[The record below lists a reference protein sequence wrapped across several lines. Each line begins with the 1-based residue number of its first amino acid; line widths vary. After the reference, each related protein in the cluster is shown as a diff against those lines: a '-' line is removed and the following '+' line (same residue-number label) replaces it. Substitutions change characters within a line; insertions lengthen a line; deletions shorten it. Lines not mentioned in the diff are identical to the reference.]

1 MPVAAP
7 ESEDGAVLYL
17 ANMVTTRGPS
27 SAAERN
33 LPAAPPRWDGVV
45 AATSTPDDARGVVE
59 SANASPPSILPI
71 DVRGARPRDL
81 VGLRWLD
88 TFYRLNQPESHL
100 APYSVLRSGLR
111 ASLPGL
117 RRARPTFVASAG
129 DRLVGYGEFRSVG
142 PDQRWLA
149 IALGAS
155 VGVFD
160 ADPVWEALLLHAVR
174 AAGLRGVKRL
184 YARVPQAAPVDGVLR
199 RLAWTPYAAET
210 VFVGYDLADAAS
222 AHASGRAGRP
232 QTPAD
237 TWAIHQLYA
246 AAVPRA
252 VQDAEAFTSH
262 HWDLLGRRG
271 GPAAKGAGWLIQDG
285 HQVVGYARTASRTG
299 VHLLEL
305 LYHPD
310 RREVLDDLIVGA
322 LGSLPTGSVRR
333 VYCAVRGYQTEA
345 ATALEDRGF
354 VPTLEQDLLVR
365 YTTATVRV
373 PAVEAVSFHVEVRD
387 KLPQRVPSFLHGRPR
402 DGSAG

>member
-1 MPVAAP
+1 
-7 ESEDGAVLYL
+7 
-17 ANMVTTRGPS
+17 
-27 SAAERN
+27 
-33 LPAAPPRWDGVV
+33 V
-45 AATSTPDDARGVVE
+45 AATTAPDYARDVVE
-59 SANASPPSILPI
+59 SPNVSPPSILPL
-71 DVRGARPRDL
+71 DVRGVRWRDL
-81 VGLRWLD
+81 AGLRRLD
-88 TFYRLNQPESHL
+88 AFYRLNQPESQL

-111 ASLPGL
+111 ASLPGV
-117 RRARPTFVASAG
+117 RRRRPTFVACAG
-129 DRLVGYGEFRSVG
+129 DRLVGYAEFRTIE
-142 PDQRWLA
+142 PDQRWLTV
-149 IALGAS
+149 ALGAS

-184 YARVPQAAPVDGVLR
+184 YARVPQAAPVGGVLR

-210 VFVGYDLADAAS
+210 VFVAQDVADLAPGV
-222 AHASGRAGRP
+222 ASGRRGRP

-252 VQDAEAFTSH
+252 VQDAEAYTSH
-262 HWDLLGRRG
+262 HWDLHGRG

-285 HQVVGYARTASRTG
+285 HQVIGYARTASRTG

-305 LYHPD
+305 VYHPD

-322 LGSLPTGSVRR
+322 LASLPEGPARR

-373 PAVEAVSFHVEVRD
+373 PAVETVSFHVEVRE